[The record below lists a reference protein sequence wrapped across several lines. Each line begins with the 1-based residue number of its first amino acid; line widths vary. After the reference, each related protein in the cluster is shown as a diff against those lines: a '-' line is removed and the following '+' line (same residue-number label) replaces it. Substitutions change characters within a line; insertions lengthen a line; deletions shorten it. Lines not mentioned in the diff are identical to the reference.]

1 MLSLAHRTWRL
12 LPREARRAAMTRV
25 AAMVAVPPGPPPA
38 RSDGAVIAGDIEGRN
53 GIAESGRILGQALA
67 ARGLLRGTMPL
78 GLPSVAPAFT
88 GTLPPGAAVIAVVNG
103 PLLPVGLARLK
114 PRNMLRG
121 RRIIGMW
128 AWELSRVPA
137 EWAVGARFVHEIWAP
152 TRFVAEAFEAIAPG
166 RVRVVPYPITTQLP
180 FAVAG
185 DRALFGLPADCFIVL
200 SAFNLASSCTRKNPF
215 GTIAAFKAAFGAS
228 RDALLVLKLT
238 GVTNYQDDLA
248 AIRAAVGDA
257 PNIRVMTETVSEP
270 ELRGLIAASDVV
282 LSLHRSEGFG
292 LIPATAALLGVPVVA
307 TGYSGN
313 LDFMDASSSGLVRY
327 RLVPARDER
336 GVYAV
341 PGAEWADPDIE
352 DAAAWLQRLFNDT
365 SLRAELGTAGQRHAL
380 NTLGREALD
389 AALAANGIG

>member
-1 MLSLAHRTWRL
+1 MLSLAHRAWRL
-12 LPREARRAAMTRV
+12 LPRDARRAAMTRV
-25 AAMVAVPPGPPPA
+25 ASLVAVPPDLPPPK
-38 RSDGAVIAGDIEGRN
+38 SEGAVIAGDINGKN

-67 ARGLLRGTMPL
+67 VRGLMRGTMPL
-78 GLPSVAPAFT
+78 GLPSVVPAYT
-88 GTLPPGAAVIAVVNG
+88 GTLAPGAAIIAVLNG
-103 PLLPVGLARLK
+103 PLLPVGLARLQ

-121 RRIIGMW
+121 RRIIGVW

-137 EWAVGARFVHEIWAP
+137 EWAVGAKFVHEIWAP
-152 TRFVAEAFEAIAPG
+152 TRFAAEAFTAVAPG
-166 RVRVVPYPITTQLP
+166 RVRVVPFPLATQLP
-180 FAVAG
+180 FAVTG
-185 DRALFGLPADCFIVL
+185 DRASFGLPANRFIVL
-200 SAFNLASSCTRKNPF
+200 SAFNLASSCTRKNPL

-228 RDALLVLKLT
+228 QDALLVLKLT
-238 GVTNYQDDLA
+238 GIAHYQDDLA
-248 AIRAAVGDA
+248 AIHAAVGDA

-313 LDFMDASSSGLVRY
+313 LDFMDSQCSGLVSY
-327 RLVPARDER
+327 RLVPVQDER

-341 PGAEWADPDIE
+341 PGAEWAEPDIE
-352 DAAAWLQRLFNDT
+352 DAASWLRRLFEAPA
-365 SLRAELGTAGQRHAL
+365 LRAEMGAAGQRHAM